1 VSQIYQ
7 GGCQSSLQ
15 VSTSGHAWKCACIYS
30 DTMKR
35 ENPTFIEL
43 SQAMKHECTTMNLQ
57 GNVKTW
63 SGNTLSWQSD
73 VDTVLGL

>member
-1 VSQIYQ
+1 
-7 GGCQSSLQ
+7 
-15 VSTSGHAWKCACIYS
+15 
-30 DTMKR
+30 MKR